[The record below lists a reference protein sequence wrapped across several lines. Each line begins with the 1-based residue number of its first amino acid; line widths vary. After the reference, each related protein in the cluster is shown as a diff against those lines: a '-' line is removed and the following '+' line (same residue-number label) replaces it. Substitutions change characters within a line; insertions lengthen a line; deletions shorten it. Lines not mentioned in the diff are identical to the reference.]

1 MFFWFFESRKDA
13 KTAPLALWLNGGPGC
28 SSMIGLF
35 QENGPCTFNNGGSKP
50 TLNPNSWNT
59 FANMVNPTPYPE
71 VQCTDRSSYML
82 INPSALVSATALMTL
97 YRLSLLLLE
106 SGISSKL
113 STLSFL
119 SMRTVTLVFLLSLMV
134 DIMVPSLRFTLSSR
148 TLLLML
154 ERSRAKRSTS

>member
-59 FANMVNPTPYPE
+59 FANMVNPTPSPE
-71 VQCTDRSSYML
+71 VQCTDRSSYMS
-82 INPSALVSATALMTL
+82 INPSALVSATAPMTL
-97 YRLSLLLLE
+97 YRRSLLLLE
-106 SGISSKL
+106 SGISSRP
-113 STLSFL
+113 STLSFP
-119 SMRTVTLVFLLSLMV
+119 SMKTAILVFLPNLMAV
-134 DIMVPSLRFTLSSR
+134 TTVLSLRFTLSSR
-148 TLLLML
+148 TLLSML
-154 ERSRAKRSTS
+154 ERSRARRST

>member
-59 FANMVNPTPYPE
+59 FANMVNPTPYLE

-82 INPSALVSATALMTL
+82 INPSALVSATALTTL
-97 YRLSLLLLE
+97 YRLLLLLLE

-134 DIMVPSLRFTLSSR
+134 GIMVPSLRFTLSSR

-154 ERSRAKRSTS
+154 ERSRARRSTS